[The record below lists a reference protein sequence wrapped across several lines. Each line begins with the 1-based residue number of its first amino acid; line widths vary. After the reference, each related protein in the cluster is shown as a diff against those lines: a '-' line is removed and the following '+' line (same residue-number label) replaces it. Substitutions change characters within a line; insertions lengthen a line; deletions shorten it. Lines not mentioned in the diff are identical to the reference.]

1 MKLVKKGPETFTEWF
16 KMMQRQLNL
25 LLQERDELEKS
36 IKLVK
41 RKIAYYEEA
50 IKSGNTLSFMHVK
63 RSNKNE
69 KRFWFKNIFISNAC
83 TNYWYIQ

>member
-1 MKLVKKGPETFTEWF
+1 MKLVKKGPETFTERV

-25 LLQERDELEKS
+25 LLQKRDELEKS

-50 IKSGNTLSFMHVK
+50 IKSGNTPVFYAC
-63 RSNKNE
+63 E
-69 KRFWFKNIFISNAC
+69 KE
-83 TNYWYIQ
+83 

>member
-1 MKLVKKGPETFTEWF
+1 MKLVKKGPETFTERF

-36 IKLVK
+36 IKLIK

-50 IKSGNTLSFMHVK
+50 IKIGNTPVFYVF
-63 RSNKNE
+63 E
-69 KRFWFKNIFISNAC
+69 KE
-83 TNYWYIQ
+83 